1 MEKNL
6 ILDRRLFLD
15 WYFNGISFNDNVY
28 VDLLNNGK
36 FELNIEELLYSVVS
50 MPEWVLVGGQDYKLD
65 ANGDVDIDN
74 VSLKF
79 N

>member
-1 MEKNL
+1 MENNL

-15 WYFNGISFNDNVY
+15 WYFSGISFNDNVY

-50 MPEWVLVGGQDYKLD
+50 MPEWVLVDGQDYKLD

>member
-1 MEKNL
+1 MANNL
-6 ILDRRLFLD
+6 VLDRKLFLD

-28 VDLLNNGK
+28 VALLNDGK
-36 FELNIEELLYSVVS
+36 FELNIEELLYSVVA
-50 MPEWVLVGGQDYKLD
+50 MPEWVLVSGQHYELD
-65 ANGDVDIDN
+65 DNGNVDIDN